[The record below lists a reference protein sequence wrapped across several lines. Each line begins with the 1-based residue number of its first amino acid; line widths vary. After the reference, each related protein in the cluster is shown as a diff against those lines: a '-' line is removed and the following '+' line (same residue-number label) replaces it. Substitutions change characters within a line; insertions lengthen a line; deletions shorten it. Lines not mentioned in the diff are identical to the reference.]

1 MWGTGKGRTLLMCER
16 PYMLDDKDLEKLGKM
31 MDKRFDAIDVR
42 FATMDKRFE
51 TQDNKID
58 RLRQD
63 IIEFMDVNILPQIG
77 ELRETL
83 ELTRLEVQGGF
94 NRVDKK
100 FDMLI
105 DVLAEEKAIPKSSA
119 MMLHRLRVA

>member
-1 MWGTGKGRTLLMCER
+1 
-16 PYMLDDKDLEKLGKM
+16 MLDDKDLEKLGKM
-31 MDKRFDAIDVR
+31 MDKRFDAIDVRFATMDKRFDAIDVR